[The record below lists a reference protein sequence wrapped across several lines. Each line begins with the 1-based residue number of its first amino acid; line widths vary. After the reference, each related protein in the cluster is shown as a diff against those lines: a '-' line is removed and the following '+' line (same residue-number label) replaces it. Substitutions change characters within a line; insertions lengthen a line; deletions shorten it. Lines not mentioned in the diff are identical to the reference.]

1 MGRLIEVGTP
11 IGITRRNIAKH
22 RVIRFYYCVFQYKRV
37 LKTVR
42 YVDVQVVL
50 LLTLIVPHQGFGHEV
65 ILKYGDGDISE
76 GSLVFSRS
84 KDGRAGRRTTTFTI
98 HKPNF

>member
-11 IGITRRNIAKH
+11 IGITRRKYAKH
-22 RVIRFYYCVFQYKRV
+22 GVIRFYYCVFQYQRR
-37 LKTVR
+37 LKTER

-50 LLTLIVPHQGFGHEV
+50 LLTLIVPHQGFDLEV

-76 GSLVFSRS
+76 SS
-84 KDGRAGRRTTTFTI
+84 
-98 HKPNF
+98 